1 MTFKVF
7 KTMRCPLGLTTL
19 ALCLT
24 TASLVNAEEPKKD
37 NVPPKGFRSLFNG
50 KDLEGWTERGQ
61 PPQNWSVQDG
71 VLVFSGKG
79 ADLHSVEK
87 FTNYVLHVDWKVEP
101 KGNSGVY
108 LRGGNPQVEINDADN
123 PKGKIWNGTTGGL
136 YPDLPPLTRA
146 AKPAGQWNHF
156 EIKVEHGVITVLTNG
171 VKTVDDFKKKWG
183 KQTSGS
189 IGFQN
194 HGTPLWVKNIYIKPL
209 GD

>member
-1 MTFKVF
+1 MAASVF
-7 KTMRCPLGLTTL
+7 I
-19 ALCLT
+19 A
-24 TASLVNAEEPKKD
+24 ANVSAEEPKQD
-37 NVPPKGFRSLFNG
+37 NVPPEGFRSLFNG

-61 PPQNWSVQDG
+61 PPRNWSVQDG

-156 EIKVEHGVITVLTNG
+156 EIKVEQGVITVLTNG
-171 VKTVDDFKKKWG
+171 VKTVDGFKKKWG

-209 GD
+209 KD